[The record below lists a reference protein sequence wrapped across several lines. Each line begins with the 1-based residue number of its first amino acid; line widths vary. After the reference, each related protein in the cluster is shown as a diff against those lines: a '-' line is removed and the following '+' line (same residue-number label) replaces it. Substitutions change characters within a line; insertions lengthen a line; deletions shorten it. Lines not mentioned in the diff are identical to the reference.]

1 MHRRRAGCCRVV
13 RAGELR
19 RTEEH
24 DPRRLRLDQKSHVP
38 GGRWDRLSRM
48 SHIILVRHGQASFL
62 ERDYDRLCANGEA
75 QAGLLGKYW
84 SRRGVVFGGAYSG
97 PRVRQLETAR
107 IVAEAYRS
115 ASLGFPET
123 VVMSEFDEYQAEA
136 VLREC
141 LPQLLQKNAEIKEL
155 RRAYEDSSEFGD
167 RRKTFQKLFEAVI
180 SKWVAGETRAAGVE
194 PWHEFCLRVERGLAQ
209 VVRDTPPA
217 ASAVVFTSAGAI
229 GAAMRRALHLS
240 AEDALQLTWM
250 SRNASFSGFLASGER
265 FTLSTFNA
273 HPHLDGD
280 GLLTYR

>member
-1 MHRRRAGCCRVV
+1 
-13 RAGELR
+13 
-19 RTEEH
+19 
-24 DPRRLRLDQKSHVP
+24 
-38 GGRWDRLSRM
+38 M

-84 SRRGVVFGGAYSG
+84 SRRGVVFGGVYSG

-115 ASLGFPET
+115 AGLGFPET

-141 LPQLLQKNAEIKEL
+141 LPQLLRVNAEIKEL

-167 RRKTFQKLFEAVI
+167 RHRTFQKLFEAVI
-180 SKWVAGETRAAGVE
+180 SKWVAGEIAAPGVE

-217 ASAVVFTSAGAI
+217 ASAVVFTSAGPI

-240 AEDALQLTWM
+240 AEDTLQLTWM
-250 SRNASFSGFLASGER
+250 SRNASLSEFLASGER

-280 GLLTYR
+280 SLLTYR